1 VRLNPLAEERYNLEQ
16 IRTFWT
22 EQALKHGQEPAAS
35 WSDRMVI
42 EMEIREI
49 MQHLSDGDDV
59 LDIGCANGYS
69 TVQFA
74 AQRKIN
80 IRGLDYIPEM
90 IEQAK
95 QRLSSIAGGLLGAV
109 TFGTGDITALDEPSN
124 RYDKVVTIRVL
135 INLAERQMEG
145 LRECARVVKPGGTLL
160 VSEATVQGW
169 RKLNKF
175 RQEWGLPDIP
185 MPPFNRYI
193 DEDQLVEEIP
203 SDLRLLRIV
212 NFASSYYVGT
222 RVLKPLLSKAL
233 GGAVNPADPEMEWNR
248 WFSLLPPAG
257 DYGTQKL
264 FIFQKQ

>member
-1 VRLNPLAEERYNLEQ
+1 MAEERYSLEQ

-22 EQALKHGQEPAAS
+22 EQALKHGQASAAS
-35 WSDRMVI
+35 WSDHSVI
-42 EMEIREI
+42 DMEIREI
-49 MQHLSDGDDV
+49 VQHLSDGDDV

-95 QRLSSIAGGLLGAV
+95 QRLSGIEGGLLGSV
-109 TFGTGDITALDEPSN
+109 TFATGDVTALDEPSN
-124 RYDKVVTIRVL
+124 RYDKVMTIRVL
-135 INLAERQMEG
+135 INIADRQLQG
-145 LRECARVVKPGGTLL
+145 LRECARVLKPGGTLL

-169 RKLNKF
+169 RKLNRF
-175 RQEWGLPDIP
+175 RNEWGLPDIP
-185 MPPFNRYI
+185 MPPFNQYI
-193 DEDQLVEEIP
+193 DEDRLVEELP
-203 SDLRLLRIV
+203 SDLRLMQIV

-233 GGAVNPADPEMEWNR
+233 GGVVNPANPDMDWNH

-264 FIFQKQ
+264 FIFQKR